1 MFFHPLDNRPGPQAV
16 PFPQGVSVSVRPRS
30 LSLAL
35 DTPGGER
42 RGRGSG
48 SAEPA
53 PGLRKKQR
61 VPRGQPGRGGA
72 AQRDPG

>member
-1 MFFHPLDNRPGPQAV
+1 MFFLPLDNRPGPQAV
-16 PFPQGVSVSVRPRS
+16 PFSLGVFISVRPRS
-30 LSLAL
+30 LSLAP

-42 RGRGSG
+42 RGRGGG
-48 SAEPA
+48 SVEPA